1 MVVINKKMLV
11 ITAPVL
17 LLSQQSFANETE
29 GFYLSDGYYGQFF
42 ASMGKLKLK
51 SKTDHR
57 ILIGFWYD
65 RKDIPE
71 ELYQLD
77 ERQLNYSPL
86 FAANV
91 AFGYSIDSYRVELEG
106 MYSSIDVSNVGLGS
120 KGMAVYCLEEI
131 QEPISGFDKLFY
143 HVFIDYNP
151 VENKSV
157 IANIYRHWKN
167 DRFSFS
173 PYIGAGV
180 GATKMK
186 MFGKTSVGLAYQLKT
201 GLDYYLNK
209 YISMRVGYRYFGAVV
224 GNLKFKTVLLQ
235 KPAIGR
241 ETTEKRIREGT
252 LDAESSLDIER
263 GLLSTH
269 GIEVG
274 IIFNFASK
282 TSSIV

>member
-1 MVVINKKMLV
+1 
-11 ITAPVL
+11 
-17 LLSQQSFANETE
+17 
-29 GFYLSDGYYGQFF
+29 
-42 ASMGKLKLK
+42 MGKLKLK
-51 SKTDHR
+51 SKTDHGA
-57 ILIGFWYD
+57 LIYFRNDKKGAL
-65 RKDIPE
+65 E

-86 FAANV
+86 FAANM
-91 AFGYSIDSYRVELEG
+91 AFGYSINSYRVELEG
-106 MYSSIDVSNVGLGS
+106 MYSSIDVSNVGFGS
-120 KGMAVYCLEEI
+120 KRMIVHCQEKI

-143 HVFIDYNP
+143 HVCIDYNP

-167 DRFSFS
+167 DHFSFS

-180 GATKMK
+180 GVTKMK
-186 MFGKTSVGLAYQLKT
+186 MFGKTSAGLAYQLKT

-235 KPAIGR
+235 KPAIDR
-241 ETTEKRIREGT
+241 EITEKRIREGT

-269 GIEVG
+269 GIEIG
-274 IIFNFASK
+274 LNFHFASK